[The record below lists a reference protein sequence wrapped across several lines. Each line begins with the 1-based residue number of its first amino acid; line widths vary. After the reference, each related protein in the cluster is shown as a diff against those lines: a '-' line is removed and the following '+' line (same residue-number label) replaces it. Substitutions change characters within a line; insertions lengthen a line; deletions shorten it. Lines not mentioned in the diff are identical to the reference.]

1 MIEVIGQAIGIAG
14 MFFNVISFQGKKARS
29 VMLMQFCAAS
39 LFAISYFMIGAVGAG
54 MLNAIAIARAAVYA
68 NKEKCH
74 ADKTAW
80 LVIFIVLYIASY
92 ILTFTAFAKA
102 PTAFNFIIEVLP
114 VIALTVTTVGFK
126 LQNAKIIRRFGIVN
140 SVCWLIYNII
150 NFAIGGI
157 LCEVFCLISIFIG
170 MFRLDRKR
178 ES

>member
-1 MIEVIGQAIGIAG
+1 MIEIIGQVLGIAG

-74 ADKTAW
+74 ADKTIW
-80 LVIFIVLYIASY
+80 LVIFIALFVASY
-92 ILTFTAFAKA
+92 ILTFTVFAKE

-114 VIALTVTTVGFK
+114 VIALTFTTIGFK
-126 LQNAKIIRRFGIVN
+126 MQRAKMIRRFGIVN
-140 SVCWLIYNII
+140 SVSWLIYNIV

-157 LCEVFCLISIFIG
+157 LCEIFCLISIGIG
-170 MFRLDRKR
+170 IFRLDIKR

>member
-1 MIEVIGQAIGIAG
+1 MTEIIGQALGIAG
-14 MFFNVISFQGKKARS
+14 MFFNVISFQGKKAS
-29 VMLMQFCAAS
+29 TVMMIQFCAAS
-39 LFAISYFMIGAVGAG
+39 LFAVSYFMIGAVGAA
-54 MLNAIAIARAAVYA
+54 MLNAIAILRAAVYA

-74 ADKTAW
+74 ADKTIW
-80 LVIFIVLYIASY
+80 LVIFIALYVASY
-92 ILTFTAFAKA
+92 ILTFTVFGKGA
-102 PTAFNFIIEVLP
+102 TAFNFIIEVLP
-114 VIALTVTTVGFK
+114 VIALSVTTVGFK
-126 LQNAKIIRRFGIVN
+126 MQNAKIIRRFGIVN